1 MASLPEKDVKE
12 LKAAAEEALL
22 ALSSYTLLPKDEPT
36 LDRLANA
43 IQDVGLWIDMPK
55 VRASLHAAP

>member
-1 MASLPEKDVKE
+1 MASLPERDVKE

-43 IQDVGLWIDMPK
+43 IQDVELWIDLPK
-55 VRASLHAAP
+55 VRASLHAAS